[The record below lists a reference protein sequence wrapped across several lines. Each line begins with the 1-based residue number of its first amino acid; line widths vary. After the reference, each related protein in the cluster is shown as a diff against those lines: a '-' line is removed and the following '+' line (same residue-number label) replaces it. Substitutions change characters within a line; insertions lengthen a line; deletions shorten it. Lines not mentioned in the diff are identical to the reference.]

1 MFYYDILIH
10 KCNIFDDIYPPI
22 TLPKKSF
29 LHSYFCCFVTAW
41 ISLGLIMET
50 WV

>member
-1 MFYYDILIH
+1 MFYYDILIY
-10 KCNIFDDIYPPI
+10 KCNIFDHIYPPI

-29 LHSYFCCFVTAW
+29 LHSDFYCFVTKW
-41 ISLGLIMET
+41 ISLGLIMGT